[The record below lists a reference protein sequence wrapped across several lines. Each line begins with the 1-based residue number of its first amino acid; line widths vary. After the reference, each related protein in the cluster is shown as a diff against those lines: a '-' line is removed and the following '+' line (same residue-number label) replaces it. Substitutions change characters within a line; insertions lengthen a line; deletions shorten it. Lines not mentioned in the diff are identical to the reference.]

1 MRTRRREIGYELSK
15 IFTRK
20 WSTPNLRR
28 RHYLAAWALF
38 ASACAQEGTDFGKID
53 ITAKKIR

>member
-28 RHYLAAWALF
+28 RRYLAALALS
-38 ASACAQEGTDFGKID
+38 ASAWAQEGTGFGKID
-53 ITAKKIR
+53 ITAEKIR